1 MIKRGQIYYIE
12 SNRQNMPT
20 DSEQY
25 AGRPAIIVSNDKNN
39 KYSEV
44 VEIVYLTTQ
53 PKNELPTHVRIRSS
67 NRVSTALCEQVTT
80 VSVSRIGD
88 YVATCTDAEM
98 MNIDTAL
105 VISLGIDFGCL
116 ENAPNS
122 DEHNEDISNEPQ
134 QSQNSD
140 ESCNEEYIKVCTE
153 LEVYKHQYE
162 WLVDR
167 FLGRSK

>member
-44 VEIVYLTTQ
+44 VEVVYLTTQ
-53 PKNELPTHVRIRSS
+53 PKNDLPTHVRISSS

-105 VISLGIDFGCL
+105 AISLGIDFGCL
-116 ENAPNS
+116 GTAQNDIEYNEEKPSEIQKKES
-122 DEHNEDISNEPQ
+122 D
-134 QSQNSD
+134 
-140 ESCNEEYIKVCTE
+140 NEEYIKICTE

-167 FLGRSK
+167 FLGSSK